1 MSKRRMDPYRVYRH
15 RPAGGVVSRIDDEL
29 IVETERRPLP
39 ERVRVIGLERF
50 LRAVVESTIPDQD
63 SQSAGGEVGAGD
75 WGQATHHATQADMVM
90 WPAPPLSLQDP
101 SQRPALAAIRP
112 AKDLILSGTPTRA

>member
-50 LRAVVESTIPDQD
+50 LRAVVESTIADQD
-63 SQSAGGEVGAGD
+63 SQSGGGEVGAGD
-75 WGQATHHATQADMVM
+75 RGQAAHHDMVM

-112 AKDLILSGTPTRA
+112 AEDLILSGTPTRA